1 MDEREKGLIS
11 ETRFLQTELSQQTL
25 ERCNALSE
33 RFGLRLTLE
42 QARELERARLRAL
55 EDTGRIE
62 LEGGVLPKLIY
73 AFCDS
78 PYLEADTY
86 AETLE
91 ALQTLFYAFKAET
104 HDALSD
110 DEVIEGMAAAFHGPA
125 QGSLEYLEG
134 LSAAG
139 LYRFS
144 MRKEEWNA
152 T

>member
-1 MDEREKGLIS
+1 MDERENGLIPVMGFAH
-11 ETRFLQTELSQQTL
+11 TALSPQAL

-33 RFGLRLTLE
+33 RVGLRLTPT
-42 QARELERARLRAL
+42 QARELDRARLRAL
-55 EDTGRIE
+55 EDTGRVE
-62 LEGGVLPKLIY
+62 LDGGVLPKLIY

-78 PYLEADTY
+78 PFLEADAY

-91 ALQTLFYAFKAET
+91 ALQALFYAFKAET
-104 HDALSD
+104 RDALSD

-134 LSAAG
+134 MSAAE

-144 MRKEEWNA
+144 LGKGESDEA
-152 T
+152 